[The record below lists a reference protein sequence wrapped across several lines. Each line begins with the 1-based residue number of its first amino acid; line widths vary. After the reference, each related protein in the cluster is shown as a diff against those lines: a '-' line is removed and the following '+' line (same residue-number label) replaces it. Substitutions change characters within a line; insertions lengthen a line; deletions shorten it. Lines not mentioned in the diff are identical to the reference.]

1 MTAGEIG
8 DCDIFGNYSSRNQQR
23 GLGVRMTGGT
33 ITGSR
38 IFGNRNGSTDQIQGV
53 GLYLSGGTV
62 ENTRISSNGMN
73 GVYNTGG
80 TLRNCLVFGHA
91 HAGSSFAGLFQSNGH
106 LYHCTIADNLAAGE
120 TTGCS
125 GLQMADGVAVGNIVH
140 GNGPAGGTYGSCF
153 VTGGTFNT
161 NVIDKAQAT
170 GTGNLVANP
179 LFVNRAANDY
189 HLQLGSPAVDAGA
202 SVAGILADF
211 DGTARPQG
219 DRPDIGAYER
229 IPAAGALAC
238 GITVPRTGYPLGA
251 APVAHGVAEGTN
263 LAALVYSWY
272 LDGAAT
278 PAQTGASGTFMWTGA
293 AAGTHSIRL
302 VVANAAGETAACTL
316 LNAFTIYPLA
326 VFVGWDGS
334 DVYPYTSAATAAH
347 SLNAAY
353 NAVWKAID
361 FTGTVTIAS
370 GTYPVTETLAAQ
382 LPVLLVGAGADAT
395 ILNGAACPGR
405 GLYLAHAGAAVSGVT
420 LTGFTNSIT
429 GTALHVA
436 AGEIRDSR
444 ITRNCHRTPSTGATA
459 IYGGG
464 AYLAGGTILR
474 CSIDNNL
481 ALPNYGHTCGVG
493 VYMTGGTLKDSDVF
507 GQYVNR
513 NQQKGVGVFMSGG
526 SVTGCRIFGNLSA
539 NLVDVQGAG
548 LHVTAG
554 SVENSDIFSNG
565 INGVYNTGGTL
576 RNCLVHGHGADV
588 DTFAGVYQ
596 KQGLLLNCTI
606 ADNVALADTTGVS
619 GLEMTAGTAVNNI
632 VFGNGPSGRTA
643 GSCRIEDGTFNTNLV
658 DVAVPIGTGNLV
670 SSSPFVSRGRADYH
684 IRASSAAY
692 NAGDNGVWASLTDP
706 VDFAGNPR
714 ILFKTCDIGA
724 YECAIDS
731 AMLMILR

>member
-91 HAGSSFAGLFQSNGH
+91 HAGSSFAGLFQSNGY

-361 FTGTVTIAS
+361 F
-370 GTYPVTETLAAQ
+370 
-382 LPVLLVGAGADAT
+382 
-395 ILNGAACPGR
+395 
-405 GLYLAHAGAAVSGVT
+405 
-420 LTGFTNSIT
+420 T